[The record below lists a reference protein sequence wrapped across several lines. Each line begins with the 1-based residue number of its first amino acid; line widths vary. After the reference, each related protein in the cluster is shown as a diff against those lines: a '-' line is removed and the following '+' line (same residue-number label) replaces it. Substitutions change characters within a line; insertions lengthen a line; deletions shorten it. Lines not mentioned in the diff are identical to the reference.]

1 MDHKEVFLPQD
12 ILSNLTVIVA
22 NSLPFLDDLSELIM
36 WDKPIELCRQ
46 IETNIRSVFS
56 VILKARQDGNGRYFR
71 NVSTNPLL
79 SHVLLVRVYIL
90 LYYRHRDDELYKAVV
105 FPELQQNIG
114 VYGSKYLNEIHR
126 KVNRVLEIDQLIEK
140 NKQGKKENTDD
151 IPKAEETFTKAVVE
165 QMMQH
170 NLTRIADFKK
180 QLADQLQYVESFKKE
195 ISRLKQENEELR
207 QKALTVIPV
216 GQERWI
222 DWLDD
227 DVFDPRINA
236 EKVASVLRDISS
248 PHLTDNCRWYVI
260 YRVLHKIHWLSEHFS
275 QKSILKWANVHFGYE
290 WKGKQQFK
298 FSEVDDR
305 IKRVA
310 DISDWDEHTMTTSQ
324 GQYYAELRDT
334 LIERFVEILPN
345 GKYIDR
351 GEFIIGNS
359 RINNGH

>member
-12 ILSNLTVIVA
+12 ILNNLTVIVA
-22 NSLPFLDDLSELIM
+22 NSLPCLDNLSELTI
-36 WDKPIELCRQ
+36 WDRPIEQCRQ
-46 IETNIRSVFS
+46 IESNIRSVFS
-56 VILKARQDGNGRYFR
+56 VILKARQDGNGKYFR
-71 NVSTNPLL
+71 GISTNPLIF
-79 SHVLLVRVYIL
+79 HVLLVRVYIL

-126 KVNRVLEIDQLIEK
+126 KVNRVLEIDRLIEQS
-140 NKQGKKENTDD
+140 KQGKKDNTGVTQ
-151 IPKAEETFTKAVVE
+151 KAEETFTKADVE
-165 QMMQH
+165 KMVEKYS
-170 NLTRIADFKK
+170 TRVADLEK
-180 QLADQLQYVESFKKE
+180 QLADQHQDVEPFKEE
-195 ISRLKQENEELR
+195 ISRLKRENEELR

-236 EKVASVLRDISS
+236 EKVASILRDISS
-248 PHLTDNCRWYVI
+248 PHLSDNCRWYVI
-260 YRVLHKIHWLSEHFS
+260 YRVLDKIHWLSEHFS

-310 DISDWDEHTMTTSQ
+310 DISDWDEHTMTTNQ

-334 LIERFVEILPN
+334 LIEKFVEILPN

-351 GEFIIGNS
+351 GEFIIGHS